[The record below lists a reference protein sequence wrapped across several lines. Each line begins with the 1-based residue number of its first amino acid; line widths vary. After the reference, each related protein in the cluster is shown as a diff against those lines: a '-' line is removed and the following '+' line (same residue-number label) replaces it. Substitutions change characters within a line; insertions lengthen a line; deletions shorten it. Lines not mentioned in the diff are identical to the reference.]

1 MIYHYNNFF
10 VKILKGVNLMKNQF
24 FKVLGL
30 LSLPALVFAQD
41 KLSSGD
47 TAWMLV
53 ATAFVMLM
61 TPAGLALF
69 YGGMT
74 RNKNVLNTMGMS
86 LIAFAVGTLVWVVAG
101 YSIAFGEGDFIG
113 TGKILLSGIT
123 SDTLSGTIP
132 ELLFVAF
139 QGTFA
144 AIAVAIASG
153 SMIERVKFSTFII
166 FSALWILAVYAP
178 ITHWA
183 WGGGESLNFDE
194 MDFAGGTVVHINA
207 GVAGF
212 VVAMI
217 LGRRK
222 DYGEVALKPFSP
234 VLTVLGAALLW
245 FGWFG
250 FNAGS
255 QVAAD
260 GIAGNAFLITNVAAS
275 LGVIGWLSAEYMVY
289 KKPTLV
295 GGASGAISG
304 LVAITPASGSAG
316 VTGAI
321 IIGLVGGIVGFIGVS
336 KVKKLFRVDD
346 SLDAFW
352 VHGLVGIWG
361 SIATAIFIAPYLMAD
376 NYNMSSQLVSQIQAI
391 VLTVVYSGIVTAI
404 VYFIASLLTDGGR
417 VDEEIEFTGL
427 DEKVHGEKALN
438 L

>member
-1 MIYHYNNFF
+1 
-10 VKILKGVNLMKNQF
+10 MKNIF
-24 FKVLGL
+24 A
-30 LSLPALVFAQD
+30 LPALLPLAAFAD
-41 KLSSGD
+41 EAALSSGD
-47 TAWMLV
+47 TAWMMV
-53 ATAFVMLM
+53 ATALVMLM

-101 YSIAFGEGDFIG
+101 YSIAFGAGDFIG
-113 TGKILLSGIT
+113 TGKIMLAGIT
-123 SDTLSGTIP
+123 DQTLSGTIP

-153 SMIERVKFSTFII
+153 SMIERVKFSTFVV
-166 FSALWILAVYAP
+166 FSALWILVVYAP

-183 WGGGESLNFDE
+183 WGGGETLNFGE

-212 VVAMI
+212 VVAML
-217 LGRRK
+217 LGKRK
-222 DYGEVALKPFSP
+222 DYGKSAMKPFSP
-234 VLTVLGAALLW
+234 ILTVLGAALLW

-255 QVAAD
+255 EVAAD
-260 GIAGNAFLITNVAAS
+260 GVAGNAFLITNVAAS
-275 LGVIGWLSAEYMVY
+275 LGVIGWLIVEYIFY
-289 KKPTLV
+289 KKATLV
-295 GGASGAISG
+295 GGASGAVAG

-321 IIGLVGGIVGFIGVS
+321 IIGLIGGILGFIGVS
-336 KVKKLFRVDD
+336 KIKKIFKVDD

-352 VHGLVGIWG
+352 IHGLVGIWG
-361 SIATAIFIAPYLMAD
+361 SIATALFIAPYLMPED
-376 NYNMSSQLVSQIQAI
+376 FNLGSQLVAQSKAI
-391 VLTVVYSGIVTAI
+391 SLTIVYSAVATAI
-404 VYFIASLLTDGGR
+404 VYFISSIITGGGR
-417 VDEEIEFTGL
+417 VDEETELMGL
-427 DEKVHGEKALN
+427 DEATHGEKALN

>member
-1 MIYHYNNFF
+1 M
-10 VKILKGVNLMKNQF
+10 KLKHL
-24 FKVLGL
+24 LL
-30 LSLPALVFAQD
+30 LSALLPVAAMAGEAKID
-41 KLSSGD
+41 TGD
-47 TAWMLV
+47 TAWMIV

-69 YGGMT
+69 YGGLT
-74 RNKNVLNTMGMS
+74 RRKNVLNTIGMS
-86 LIAFAVGTLVWVVAG
+86 LIAFAVGTLVWVIAG

-123 SDTLSGTIP
+123 DKSVSGTIP

-153 SMIERVKFSTFII
+153 SMIERVKFSTFTI
-166 FSALWILAVYAP
+166 FAALWILLVYAP

-183 WGGGESLNFDE
+183 WGGGETLNFGE

-207 GVAGF
+207 GIAGF

-217 LGRRK
+217 LGPRR
-222 DYGEVALKPFSP
+222 DYGKSAFKPFSP
-234 VLTVLGAALLW
+234 ILVVLGAALLW

-255 QVAAD
+255 EVAAD
-260 GIAGNAFLITNVAAS
+260 GVAANAFLVTNVAAA
-275 LGVIGWLSAEYMVY
+275 LGVIGWLIMEYIFY
-289 KKPTLV
+289 KKATLV
-295 GGASGAISG
+295 GGASGAVAG

-316 VTGAI
+316 VVGAI
-321 IIGLVGGIVGFIGVS
+321 IIGLVGGALGAYGVS
-336 KVKKLFRVDD
+336 KLKKLFKVDD

-361 SIATAIFIAPYLMAD
+361 SIATAIFIAPYLKAD
-376 NYNMSSQLVSQIQAI
+376 DFALGSQLMAQIKA
-391 VLTVVYSGIVTAI
+391 VLLTIVYSGIMTA
-404 VYFIASLLTDGGR
+404 VVFFISSLLTGGGR
-417 VDEEIEFTGL
+417 VDDETELMGL
-427 DEKVHGEKALN
+427 DEAVHGEDAIN

>member
-1 MIYHYNNFF
+1 M
-10 VKILKGVNLMKNQF
+10 MKRSLF
-24 FKVLGL
+24 TLLVL
-30 LSLPALVFAQD
+30 PTFVFAKD
-41 KLSSGD
+41 ELSGGD

-53 ATAFVMLM
+53 ATALVMLM

-69 YGGMT
+69 YGGLT
-74 RNKNVLNTMGMS
+74 RSKNVLNTIGMS
-86 LIAFAVGTLVWVVAG
+86 LGAYAVGTLVWVVVG
-101 YSIAFGEGDFIG
+101 YSIAFGDGDFFG
-113 TGKILLSGIT
+113 TGKVLLSGIT

-153 SMIERVKFSTFII
+153 SMIERVKFSTFLI
-166 FSALWILAVYAP
+166 FGALWIVAVYAP
-178 ITHWA
+178 VTHWA
-183 WGGGESLNFDE
+183 WGGGETLNFDE

-207 GVAGF
+207 GIAGF

-222 DYGEVALKPFSP
+222 DYGKKAIKPFSP
-234 VLTVLGAALLW
+234 ILVTLGAALLW

-255 QVAAD
+255 ELSADSVAAS
-260 GIAGNAFLITNVAAS
+260 AFLVTNVAAS
-275 LGVIGWLSAEYMVY
+275 LGVIGWLVAEWLVY
-289 KKPTLV
+289 KKATIV
-295 GGASGAISG
+295 GGASGAVAG

-316 VTGAI
+316 VEGAI
-321 IIGLVGGIVGFIGVS
+321 IIGFIGGILGFLGVS
-336 KVKKLFRVDD
+336 KFKSMFKVDD

-361 SIATAIFIAPYLMAD
+361 SIATAIFIADYAMPKDYDIA
-376 NYNMSSQLVSQIQAI
+376 SQLVAQFSAI
-391 VLTVVYSGIVTAI
+391 GLTVLYSAIVTAI
-404 VYFIASLLTDGGR
+404 VFFVASALTGGGR
-417 VDEEIEFTGL
+417 VDDETEARGL
-427 DEKVHGEKALN
+427 DEAVHGEKGIN

>member
-1 MIYHYNNFF
+1 
-10 VKILKGVNLMKNQF
+10 MKKWLF
-24 FKVLGL
+24 ALPM
-30 LSLPALVFAQD
+30 LPALAFAED
-41 KLSSGD
+41 TLNSGD

-69 YGGMT
+69 YGGLT
-74 RNKNVLNTMGMS
+74 RSKNVLNTMGMS
-86 LIAFAVGTLVWVVAG
+86 LAAYAVGTLVWVIIG
-101 YSIAFGEGDFIG
+101 YSIAFGEGDFFG
-113 TGKILLSGIT
+113 TGKILLSGIG

-144 AIAVAIASG
+144 AITVAIASG
-153 SMIERVKFSTFII
+153 SMIERVKFSTFVI
-166 FSALWILAVYAP
+166 FSALWIVAVYAP

-183 WGGGESLNFDE
+183 WGGGETLNFGE
-194 MDFAGGTVVHINA
+194 IDFAGGTVVHINA

-222 DYGEVALKPFSP
+222 DYEKAAIKPFSP
-234 VLTVLGAALLW
+234 ILVVLGAMLLW

-260 GIAGNAFLITNVAAS
+260 GTAASAFLVTNVAAS
-275 LGVIGWLSAEYMVY
+275 LGVIGWILGEWIIF

-295 GGASGAISG
+295 GGASGAVAG
-304 LVAITPASGSAG
+304 LVAITPASGTAG
-316 VTGAI
+316 VGGAI
-321 IIGLVGGIVGFIGVS
+321 IIGLVGGFLGFLAVS
-336 KVKKLFRVDD
+336 KIKKMFKVDD

-361 SIATAIFIAPYLMAD
+361 SIATAIFIADYAMPEDYSLG
-376 NYNMSSQLVSQIQAI
+376 SQLVSQLMA
-391 VLTVVYSGIVTAI
+391 VGLTIVYSGIVTAI
-404 VYFIASLLTDGGR
+404 VFFIASAVTGGGR
-417 VDEEIEFTGL
+417 VDEETETRGL
-427 DEKVHGEKALN
+427 DESTHGERALN

>member
-1 MIYHYNNFF
+1 MTKDIWMRTKFLTLLF
-10 VKILKGVNLMKNQF
+10 ALMPITAFGAEN
-24 FKVLGL
+24 GI
-30 LSLPALVFAQD
+30 D
-41 KLSSGD
+41 RGD
-47 TAWMLV
+47 TAWMII
-53 ATAFVMLM
+53 ATALVMLM

-69 YGGMT
+69 YGGLT
-74 RNKNVLNTMGMS
+74 RRKNVLNTIGMT

-101 YSIAFGEGDFIG
+101 YSIAFGSGDIIG
-113 TGKILLSGIT
+113 TGKIMLAGIT
-123 SDTLSGTIP
+123 DKSINGTIP

-153 SMIERVKFSTFII
+153 SMIERVKFSTFAI

-178 ITHWA
+178 VAHWA
-183 WGGGESLNFDE
+183 WGGGELLDFGE

-217 LGRRK
+217 LGKRRDLGK
-222 DYGEVALKPFSP
+222 AAIKPFSP
-234 VLTVLGAALLW
+234 ILVVLGSALLW

-255 QVAAD
+255 EVAAD
-260 GIAGNAFLITNVAAS
+260 GVAANAFLVSNVAAS
-275 LGVIGWLSAEYMVY
+275 LGVMGWLAVEYIFY
-289 KKPTLV
+289 RKATLV
-295 GGASGAISG
+295 GGASGAVSG

-316 VTGAI
+316 LTGAI
-321 IIGLVGGIVGFIGVS
+321 IIGLVGGALGAYAVS
-336 KVKKLFRVDD
+336 RLKHKFRVDD

-361 SIATAIFIAPYLMAD
+361 SIATAIFIAPYLMPQD
-376 NYNMSSQLVSQIQAI
+376 YSMTSQLVAQLKAVAATI
-391 VLTVVYSGIVTAI
+391 LYSAVVTAI
-404 VYFIASLLTDGGR
+404 VFYIASALTGGAR
-417 VDEEIEFTGL
+417 VDDETELIGL
-427 DEKVHGEKALN
+427 DEALHGEDAIN

>member
-1 MIYHYNNFF
+1 
-10 VKILKGVNLMKNQF
+10 MKLRF
-24 FKVLGL
+24 LTL
-30 LSLPALVFAQD
+30 LATLLPIAAFAEEAP
-41 KLSSGD
+41 KLDTGD

-74 RNKNVLNTMGMS
+74 RSKNVLNTMGMS

-101 YSIAFGEGDFIG
+101 YSIAFGEGDFVG
-113 TGKILLSGIT
+113 TGKILLAGIT
-123 SDTLSGTIP
+123 DQSLTGTIP

-153 SMIERVKFSTFII
+153 SMIERVKFPTFII
-166 FSALWILAVYAP
+166 FAALWILVVYAP
-178 ITHWA
+178 VTHWA
-183 WGGGESLNFDE
+183 WGGGETLNFGE

-212 VVAMI
+212 VVAMM

-222 DYGEVALKPFSP
+222 DYGKAAIKPFSP
-234 VLTVLGAALLW
+234 VFAVLGAALLW

-255 QVAAD
+255 EVAAD
-260 GIAGNAFLITNVAAS
+260 GVAGNAFLITNVAAS
-275 LGVIGWLSAEYMVY
+275 LGVIGWLTAEWIVY
-289 KKPTLV
+289 KTPTLV
-295 GGASGAISG
+295 GGASGAVAG

-316 VTGAI
+316 VGGAI
-321 IIGLVGGIVGFIGVS
+321 IIGLVGGIIGFIGVA
-336 KVKKLFRVDD
+336 KLKKLFKVDD

-376 NYNMSSQLVSQIQAI
+376 DYSMGTQLIAQLKAI
-391 VLTVVYSGIVTAI
+391 GLTIAYSGIMTAVIFFVASIVTG
-404 VYFIASLLTDGGR
+404 GGR
-417 VDEEIEFTGL
+417 VDEETEQIGL
-427 DEKVHGEKALN
+427 DENVHGEKAVN

>member
-1 MIYHYNNFF
+1 MMKRFF
-10 VKILKGVNLMKNQF
+10 LA
-24 FKVLGL
+24 L
-30 LSLPALVFAQD
+30 LALPTLVFAED
-41 KLSSGD
+41 TLSSGD

-69 YGGMT
+69 YGGLT
-74 RNKNVLNTMGMS
+74 RSKNVLNTIGMS
-86 LIAFAVGTLVWVVAG
+86 LGAYAVGTLVWVIVG
-101 YSIAFGEGDFIG
+101 YSIAFGDGDLIG
-113 TGKILLSGIT
+113 TGKVMLSGIT

-166 FSALWILAVYAP
+166 FVALWVVAVYAP

-183 WGGGESLNFDE
+183 WSGNATTLNFGE
-194 MDFAGGTVVHINA
+194 MDFAGGTVVHLNA

-222 DYGEVALKPFSP
+222 DYGKAAIKPFSP
-234 VLTVLGAALLW
+234 VLVVLGAALLW

-255 QVAAD
+255 EVAAD
-260 GIAGNAFLITNVAAS
+260 GTAASAFLVTNVAAS
-275 LGVIGWLSAEYMVY
+275 LGVIGWIAVEWLVY
-289 KKPTLV
+289 KKATLV
-295 GGASGAISG
+295 GGASGAVAG

-316 VTGAI
+316 VEGAI
-321 IIGLVGGIVGFIGVS
+321 IIGLIGGALGFYGVA
-336 KVKKLFRVDD
+336 KLKSMFKVDD

-352 VHGLVGIWG
+352 IHGLVGIWG
-361 SIATAIFIAPYLMAD
+361 SVATAIFIADYAMPED
-376 NYNMSSQLVSQIQAI
+376 YNMGSQLVAQFSAI
-391 VLTVVYSGIVTAI
+391 GLTIVYSGIVTAI
-404 VYFIASLLTDGGR
+404 VYFIASAITGGGR
-417 VDEEIEFTGL
+417 VDEETESRGL
-427 DEKVHGEKALN
+427 DETVHGEKAIN

>member
-1 MIYHYNNFF
+1 M
-10 VKILKGVNLMKNQF
+10 KLKLLTLLATILPVAAMAEEG
-24 FKVLGL
+24 
-30 LSLPALVFAQD
+30 P
-41 KLSSGD
+41 KLNTGD
-47 TAWMLV
+47 TAWMIV
-53 ATAFVMLM
+53 ATALVMLM

-74 RNKNVLNTMGMS
+74 RSKNVLNTIGMS

-101 YSIAFGEGDFIG
+101 YSVAFGSGDFIG
-113 TGKILLSGIT
+113 TGKILLAGIT
-123 SDTLSGTIP
+123 DKDINGTIP

-153 SMIERVKFSTFII
+153 SMIERVKFSTFTL
-166 FSALWILAVYAP
+166 FSALWILVVYAP
-178 ITHWA
+178 VTHWA
-183 WGGGESLNFDE
+183 WGGGESLNFGE

-217 LGRRK
+217 LGKRR
-222 DYGEVALKPFSP
+222 DYGKAMIKPFSP

-255 QVAAD
+255 EVAAD
-260 GIAGNAFLITNVAAS
+260 GVAANAFLVTNVAAS
-275 LGVIGWLSAEYMVY
+275 LGVIGWLIAEYIVY
-289 KKPTLV
+289 KKATLV
-295 GGASGAISG
+295 GGASGAVAG

-316 VTGAI
+316 VSGAI
-321 IIGLVGGIVGFIGVS
+321 IIGIVGGALGFIGVS
-336 KVKKLFRVDD
+336 KIKKLFKVDD

-361 SIATAIFIAPYLMAD
+361 SIATALFIAPYLMPEEFHLG
-376 NYNMSSQLVSQIQAI
+376 SQLAAQLKAI
-391 VLTVVYSGIVTAI
+391 GLTVVYSGIMTAI
-404 VYFIASLLTDGGR
+404 VYMLSSVLTGGGR
-417 VDEEIEFTGL
+417 VDEETEQMGL
-427 DEKVHGEKALN
+427 DESVHGEKAIN

>member
-1 MIYHYNNFF
+1 MLDTGN
-10 VKILKGVNLMKNQF
+10 
-24 FKVLGL
+24 
-30 LSLPALVFAQD
+30 
-41 KLSSGD
+41 

-74 RNKNVLNTMGMS
+74 KRKNVLNTMGMS
-86 LIAFAVGTLVWVVAG
+86 FVAFAIGTLVWVIAG

-113 TGKILLSGIT
+113 TGKIMLNGIT
-123 SDTLSGTIP
+123 DKTLSGSIP

-153 SMIERVKFSTFII
+153 SMIERVKFSTFCI
-166 FSALWILAVYAP
+166 FSALWILVVYAP

-183 WGGGESLNFDE
+183 WGGGETLNFGE

-207 GVAGF
+207 GVAGL
-212 VVAMI
+212 VAALI
-217 LGRRK
+217 LGKRAK
-222 DYGEVALKPFSP
+222 ADAGVKPFSP
-234 VLTVLGAALLW
+234 ILAVLGAVLLW

-255 QVAAD
+255 QLASDGVAS
-260 GIAGNAFLITNVAAS
+260 NAFLITNVAAAA
-275 LGVIGWLSAEYMVY
+275 GAIAWLLAENIMY
-289 KKPTLV
+289 KTPTLI
-295 GGASGAISG
+295 GGASGAVAG
-304 LVAITPASGSAG
+304 LVAITPAAGSAG
-316 VTGAI
+316 VDGAM
-321 IIGLVGGIVGFIGVS
+321 IIGLVGGFVGFISVN
-336 KVKKLFRVDD
+336 KLKNLFKVDD

-352 VHGLVGIWG
+352 VHGTVGIWG

-376 NYNMSSQLVSQIQAI
+376 DYNMGSQLVSQIQAI
-391 VLTVVYSGIVTAI
+391 LLTIVYSAVGTAI
-404 VYFIASLLTDGGR
+404 VFYIASFLGGGAR
-417 VDEEIEFTGL
+417 VSEDDESEGL
-427 DEKVHGEKALN
+427 DESTHGENAIN

>member
-1 MIYHYNNFF
+1 
-10 VKILKGVNLMKNQF
+10 MK
-24 FKVLGL
+24 KWL
-30 LSLPALVFAQD
+30 LSLPLLPAMVFAEERLD
-41 KLSSGD
+41 SGD

-69 YGGMT
+69 YGGLT
-74 RNKNVLNTMGMS
+74 RSKNVLNTMGMS
-86 LIAFAVGTLVWVVAG
+86 LAAYAVGTLVWVLFG

-113 TGKILLSGIT
+113 TGKILLSGIG

-144 AIAVAIASG
+144 AITVAIASG
-153 SMIERVKFSTFII
+153 SMIERVKFSTFVV
-166 FSALWILAVYAP
+166 FAALWVIVVYSP

-183 WGGGESLNFDE
+183 WGGGETLNFGE
-194 MDFAGGTVVHINA
+194 IDFAGGTVVHINA

-212 VVAMI
+212 VVAML

-222 DYGEVALKPFSP
+222 DYEKAAIKPFSP
-234 VLTVLGAALLW
+234 VFVVLGAMLLW

-255 QVAAD
+255 EVAAD
-260 GIAGNAFLITNVAAS
+260 GTAASAFLVTNVAAS
-275 LGVIGWLSAEYMVY
+275 LGVIGWIAGEWFMF

-295 GGASGAISG
+295 GGASGAVAG
-304 LVAITPASGSAG
+304 LVAITPASGTAG
-316 VTGAI
+316 VGGAI
-321 IIGLVGGIVGFIGVS
+321 IIGIVGGFLGFLAVS
-336 KVKKLFRVDD
+336 KIKKMFKVDD

-361 SIATAIFIAPYLMAD
+361 SIATAVFIADYALPEDYSMG
-376 NYNMSSQLVSQIQAI
+376 SQLVSQLLA
-391 VLTVVYSGIVTAI
+391 VGLTVVYSAVATTIVF
-404 VYFIASLLTDGGR
+404 FIASAVTGGGR
-417 VDEEIEFTGL
+417 VDEEIETVGL
-427 DEKVHGEKALN
+427 DESVHGERALN

>member
-1 MIYHYNNFF
+1 M
-10 VKILKGVNLMKNQF
+10 KLKFLT
-24 FKVLGL
+24 L
-30 LSLPALVFAQD
+30 LSMLLPVAAMAEEAP
-41 KLSSGD
+41 KLNTGD
-47 TAWMLV
+47 TAWMIV

-74 RNKNVLNTMGMS
+74 RQKNVLNTIGMS

-101 YSIAFGEGDFIG
+101 YSIAFGSGDFIG
-113 TGKILLSGIT
+113 TGKIFLDGIT
-123 SDTLSGTIP
+123 DKSINGSIP

-153 SMIERVKFSTFII
+153 SMIERVKFSTFTL
-166 FSALWILAVYAP
+166 FAALWILVVYAP

-183 WGGGESLNFDE
+183 WGGGETLNFGE

-217 LGRRK
+217 LGKRR
-222 DYGEVALKPFSP
+222 DYGKAMIKPFSP

-255 QVAAD
+255 EVAAD
-260 GIAGNAFLITNVAAS
+260 GVAANAFLVTNVAAS
-275 LGVIGWLSAEYMVY
+275 LGVIGWLIAEYLVY
-289 KKPTLV
+289 RKATLV
-295 GGASGAISG
+295 GGASGAVAG
-304 LVAITPASGSAG
+304 LVAITPASGSAD
-316 VTGAI
+316 VLGAI
-321 IIGLVGGIVGFIGVS
+321 IIGLVGGALGFLGVA
-336 KVKKLFRVDD
+336 KIKKLFKVDD

-361 SIATAIFIAPYLMAD
+361 SIATALFIAPYLMPEEFNLA
-376 NYNMSSQLVSQIQAI
+376 SQLMAQIKA
-391 VLTVVYSGIVTAI
+391 VLLTIVYSGIMTAV
-404 VYFIASLLTDGGR
+404 VYLIASVITGGGR
-417 VDEEIEFTGL
+417 VDEETEQMGL
-427 DEKVHGEKALN
+427 DESVHGEKAIN